1 MFRKTAGSR
10 VAKAQGLPAAME
22 FLGHSDLKTTA
33 LYLAADTS
41 DQQQERKIVEK
52 MYEAYATGD

>member
-10 VAKAQGLPAAME
+10 IAKKLGLPAAQE

-41 DQQQERKIVEK
+41 DLTQTRQLADEMFQN
-52 MYEAYATGD
+52 GD